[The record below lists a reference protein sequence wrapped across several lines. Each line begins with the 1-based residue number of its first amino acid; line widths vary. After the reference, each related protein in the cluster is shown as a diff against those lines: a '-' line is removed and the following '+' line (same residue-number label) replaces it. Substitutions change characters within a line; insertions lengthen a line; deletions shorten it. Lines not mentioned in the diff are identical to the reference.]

1 MRYLF
6 LLFFAY
12 LIYRFLIKPF
22 FIVKTYSSF
31 NRNPEF
37 DMSEFMRRVQEIQ
50 KEKYRNDVLDNLE
63 NKKGQKN
70 KPDSDYIDYE
80 EVE

>member
-1 MRYLF
+1 
-6 LLFFAY
+6 
-12 LIYRFLIKPF
+12 
-22 FIVKTYSSF
+22 
-31 NRNPEF
+31 
-37 DMSEFMRRVQEIQ
+37 MSEFMRRVQEIQ
-50 KEKYRNDVLDNLE
+50 KEKYRNDGLDNLE